1 VADPSRAPELH
12 PRAAEL
18 HALADRARAHA
29 YVPFSDFPV
38 GAALLTGAG
47 EVVTGVNVDNA
58 SYPLT
63 NCAERTAIFTAVARG
78 IRCFEALAVAGP
90 AATVPPCGAC
100 RQVMAEFADDDF
112 IVIFPQDDA
121 LAQRRLGDL
130 LPVRFRLGR

>member
-1 VADPSRAPELH
+1 VADPTGASALH

-29 YVPFSDFPV
+29 YVPFSAFPV
-38 GAALLTGAG
+38 GAALLAAAG
-47 EVVTGVNVDNA
+47 DVVTGVNVDNA

-78 IRCFEALAVAGP
+78 IREFEALAVAGP
-90 AATVPPCGAC
+90 ASTVPPCGAC

-112 IVIFPQDDA
+112 VVVFPQDGA
-121 LAQRRLGDL
+121 IAQRRLGDL
-130 LPVRFRLGR
+130 LPVRFRLGA